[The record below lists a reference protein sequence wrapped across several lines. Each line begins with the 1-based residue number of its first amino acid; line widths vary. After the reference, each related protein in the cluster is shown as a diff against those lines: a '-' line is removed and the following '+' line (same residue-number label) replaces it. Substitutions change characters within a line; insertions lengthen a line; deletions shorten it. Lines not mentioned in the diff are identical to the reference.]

1 MKYGEMISTIAL
13 HNLTFDIV
21 YLFYYHNNVRLF
33 TIFIVCLTHFR
44 LRHITND
51 YHIERKKGSS
61 IGLSKII

>member
-33 TIFIVCLTHFR
+33 IIFIVCLTHFR

-51 YHIERKKGSS
+51 YNI
-61 IGLSKII
+61 